1 MYIDSPNISGSL
13 NITGSILLNGTAVTA
28 SGGGGGGSG
37 AGFPFS
43 GSADITGSLRLNGDI
58 HVEGGKIHGN
68 EAYNNHLKFNTSS
81 SLFKI
86 QNKTYIK
93 FDGSSNQREV
103 TINEGTNDI
112 DFVVKGASNNPLFK
126 TDSATNKIGTHGAG
140 TPSADFHIGGN
151 LLVGTH
157 ITSSG
162 NISGSFVGDGSGLTG
177 INVNQ
182 FATVNDTFTNA
193 PSHSVVH
200 NFGTKDV
207 FVQVFESDD
216 TLLIPQ
222 TVTTTNTN
230 QVDIV
235 FGDVL
240 SGRVVIG
247 RAGHILQNTGN
258 FVSSSTSVATF
269 SNAMSASI
277 NHNLDSLNII
287 TQVYD
292 SNNNVIVPSNIKNTN
307 SNQTLITFS
316 TPRSGKAVIAKAGH
330 IVQGTSEN
338 ATSASFATTTDRV
351 RAGSQNQRDST
362 VPQSGSLWFR
372 TDTSLLEVYTG
383 VSGSEWEVV
392 GGQNLPPVSVDFLI
406 VAGGGGGAYNYGG
419 GGGAGGLRTSYGSNS
434 GGGSSTETSLSLE
447 NGTTYNIT
455 VGGGGAGSSTDGSDG
470 VASSII
476 GTGLSV
482 SSTGGGGAASNNGT
496 QAGHD
501 GGSGGGGSES
511 PSPGGPGGSGT
522 SGQGYA
528 GGTGYYGSGA
538 VATGGGGGGASAAGG
553 NGASQNPG
561 NGGNGLSVSITGTAI
576 TYAGGGGASSNGNGG
591 GTGGTGGGGA
601 GTGSGTGTSGD
612 TNKGGGGG
620 ASQQNTGAS
629 GGSGVVIL
637 RLATSKYTG
646 SITGS
651 PTVTTDGTDT
661 ILVFN
666 SSGTYTA

>member
-13 NITGSILLNGTAVTA
+13 NITGSLLLNGTAVTA
-28 SGGGGGGSG
+28 SGGGGGSG

-43 GSADITGSLRLNGDI
+43 GSAVITGSLYVSG
-58 HVEGGKIHGN
+58 
-68 EAYNNHLKFNTSS
+68 
-81 SLFKI
+81 
-86 QNKTYIK
+86 
-93 FDGSSNQREV
+93 
-103 TINEGTNDI
+103 
-112 DFVVKGASNNPLFK
+112 
-126 TDSATNKIGTHGAG
+126 
-140 TPSADFHIGGN
+140 
-151 LLVGTH
+151 
-157 ITSSG
+157 G
-162 NISGSFVGDGSGLTG
+162 NISGSFVGNGAGLTG
-177 INVNQ
+177 VT
-182 FATVNDTFTNA
+182 ATIDQYATFEDTFTNA
-193 PSHSVVH
+193 PSHSAVH
-200 NFGTKDV
+200 NFGTKNV

-216 TLLIPQ
+216 TLLIPYS
-222 TVTTTNTN
+222 VTTTTAN

-235 FGDVL
+235 FGDTL

-247 RAGHILQNTGN
+247 KAGHILQNTGN
-258 FVSSSTSVATF
+258 FVSSSTTVATF
-269 SNAMSASI
+269 TNAMSASI
-277 NHNLDSLNII
+277 NHNLDSLNVI
-287 TQVYD
+287 TQVFD

-316 TPRSGKAVIAKAGH
+316 TSRSGKAVIAKAGH
-330 IVQGTSEN
+330 IVSGT
-338 ATSASFATTTDRV
+338 AAVSASLATTAERV
-351 RAGSQNQRDST
+351 RAGSTGSRDTST
-362 VPQSGSLWFR
+362 PQSGSLWYN
-372 TDTSLLEVYTG
+372 TGTSLLEVY
-383 VSGSEWEVV
+383 SGASSSGWEIV
-392 GGQNLPPVSVDFLI
+392 GNQTTPPVSVDFLI
-406 VAGGGGGAYNYGG
+406 VAGGGGGSYNYGG
-419 GGGAGGLRTSYGSNS
+419 GGGAGGLRTSYGSTS
-434 GGGSSTETSLSLE
+434 GGGATAETSLSLVS
-447 NGTTYNIT
+447 GTTYTIT
-455 VGGGGAGSSTDGSDG
+455 VGGGGTGTSTDGNDG

-482 SSTGGGGAASNNGT
+482 SSIGGGGAASNNGT

-511 PSPGGPGGSGT
+511 PNPGGPGGSGT

-528 GGTGYYGSGA
+528 GGTGYYGGGA
-538 VATGGGGGGASAAGG
+538 VATGGGGGGASAAGS
-553 NGASQNPG
+553 NGASANPG
-561 NGGNGLSVSITGTAI
+561 DGGNGLSVSITGTAI
-576 TYAGGGGASSNGNGG
+576 TYAGGGGAGSNGNGG

-620 ASQQNTGAS
+620 ASYGANGAS